1 MHCLPHGV
9 YTCDKASARH
19 TGYYRQKKP
28 CGFPWSAVQ
37 HPFNCL
43 IEVTCLR
50 SCHDSTDLHLK
61 WVILVWIS
69 FPLVNIKSSVCM
81 WNPHVLLPGSLLF
94 FLINADFIANLLP
107 LISNLGKI
115 HNYLGLVGSQ
125 NTTSRPEDIP
135 ERGALLLCLRHRLA
149 CIKWFLIPW
158 GSASSCNI
166 CKSFVERTFWRN
178 ADKLEQHICFLETIG
193 NNTGNIFQ
201 SFFTVLP
208 LPKRTPLYTDSLQTC
223 SSSA

>member
-81 WNPHVLLPGSLLF
+81 WKSACPLTRFIIIIFNKCWLHCKSF
-94 FLINADFIANLLP
+94 AINIQ
-107 LISNLGKI
+107 LGKI

-135 ERGALLLCLRHRLA
+135 EGGALLLCLRHRLA
-149 CIKWFLIPW
+149 CIQWFLIPW

-208 LPKRTPLYTDSLQTC
+208 LPKRTPLYID
-223 SSSA
+223 